1 MVIEIEGK
9 EKEINE
15 IIAFAKKKKVKI
27 KKKDLLSFLRNPF
40 LRDLE
45 LKREKEE
52 YKNYVFN

>member
-40 LRDLE
+40 LEDLE